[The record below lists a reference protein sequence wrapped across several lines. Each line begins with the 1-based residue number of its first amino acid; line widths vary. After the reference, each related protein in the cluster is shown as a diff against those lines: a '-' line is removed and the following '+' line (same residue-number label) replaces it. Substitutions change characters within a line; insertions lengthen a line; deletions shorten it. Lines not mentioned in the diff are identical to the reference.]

1 MEIKKRV
8 GAVMTNQDTQTIYLS
23 DYQPPAFLVDHV
35 ELEFVLDPTCTRVLS
50 TIKFRKNPESK
61 ITKFFLHGEELKF
74 ISAQINGVNVKPL
87 HTEAGLSCE
96 VPDAPFTWK
105 AEVEINPSANTALS
119 GLYMSN
125 GMFCTQCE
133 PEGFRRIT
141 YYPDRPDVMATFDVK
156 IHSDLPYALSNGEP
170 LGQTGNV
177 TKWSDPWP
185 KPSYLFALV
194 SGTFEVFSDQFITM
208 SGKLIDLNIYVRKGD
223 EDKCS
228 FAMKSLQSSMHWD
241 EKNYNREYD
250 LSVFNIVAVEDFNM
264 GAMENKG
271 LNIFNSSAVL
281 ASAKTSVDRNFESI
295 EAIIA
300 HEYFHNWTGNRITC
314 RDWFQ
319 LSLKEGLTVFRDQEF
334 SADMRGTDVR
344 RIEDVK
350 ALRNRQFREDN
361 GPLSHSVRPDSF
373 VEINNFYTATVYEK
387 GAELIRMLKA
397 LVGENSYKAALDLYF
412 KRHDGQACT
421 IEDWLQVFSDT
432 TDESFDQFKL
442 WYSQAGTPQIK
453 VDQSF
458 VDGTLTLKLRQSTPN
473 TPGQKNK
480 QPMVMP
486 IALGLLNTDGSE
498 ALSTQMLTLDQM
510 SQIFSFTGLKEKPIL
525 SILRGFSAPVTLK
538 HVTTEAEQLVLL
550 KHDTDMFNRCEASR
564 NLGLESLIGM
574 VLKGTSA
581 KTVYIESLLQLIAD
595 ENLSPAFR
603 ALCCALPN
611 QDEIAKALADRQ
623 LIPDPIEIHKAH
635 KAHSMQMAELGHNIF
650 TKVYYCHT
658 VKGDYSPSS
667 ADCGHRALANLALHY
682 VTLLDNGD
690 LAQQQFNNADNMTLQ
705 LPALSNLIKA
715 GNGAQAITKFYK
727 QWRNERLVIDKW
739 FSLQVTSCDPDTAVS
754 ISAALIKHPDFTL
767 KNPNRFRALIG
778 ALAMTPAAFHQPDGS
793 AYNLVTNQLIALDD
807 LNPQLC
813 ARMTTVFDT
822 WKIYDKS
829 RQIMINTALNRVAK
843 KPNLSRDTSEILAR
857 LLNA

>member
-1 MEIKKRV
+1 
-8 GAVMTNQDTQTIYLS
+8 MTNQDTQTIYLS

-96 VPDAPFTWK
+96 VPDTPFTWK

-194 SGTFEVFSDQFITM
+194 SGTFEVFSDQFTTI

-223 EDKCS
+223 EDKCA

-250 LSVFNIVAVEDFNM
+250 LSVFNIVAVDDFNM

-361 GPLSHSVRPDSF
+361 GPLAHSVRPDSF

-453 VDQSF
+453 VDESF
-458 VDGTLTLKLRQSTPN
+458 VDGTLTLKLSQSIPN

-486 IALGLLNTDGSE
+486 VKLGLLNTDGSE

-739 FSLQVTSCDPDTAVS
+739 FSLQVTSCDPDAAVS
-754 ISAALIKHPDFTL
+754 VAAALIKHPDFTL

-793 AYNLVTNQLIALDD
+793 AYNLVANQLIALDD

-829 RQIMINTALNRVAK
+829 RQIMINTALDRVAK

>member
-1 MEIKKRV
+1 
-8 GAVMTNQDTQTIYLS
+8 MTNQDTQTIYLS

-96 VPDAPFTWK
+96 VPDTPFTWK

-223 EDKCS
+223 EDKCA

-250 LSVFNIVAVEDFNM
+250 LSVFNIVAVDDFNM

-361 GPLSHSVRPDSF
+361 GPLAHSVRPDSF

-397 LVGENSYKAALDLYF
+397 LVGESSYKAALDLYF

-458 VDGTLTLKLRQSTPN
+458 VDGTLTLKLSQSIPN

-739 FSLQVTSCDPDTAVS
+739 FSLQVTSCDPDAAVS
-754 ISAALIKHPDFTL
+754 VAAALIKHPDFTL

-793 AYNLVTNQLIALDD
+793 AYNLVANQLIALDD

-829 RQIMINTALNRVAK
+829 RQIMINTALNRVAE

>member
-1 MEIKKRV
+1 
-8 GAVMTNQDTQTIYLS
+8 MTNQDTQTIYLS

-96 VPDAPFTWK
+96 VPDTPFTWK

-170 LGQTGNV
+170 LGRTGNV

-194 SGTFEVFSDQFITM
+194 SGTFEVFSDQFTTI

-223 EDKCS
+223 EDKCA

-250 LSVFNIVAVEDFNM
+250 LSVFNIVAVDDFNM

-361 GPLSHSVRPDSF
+361 GPLAHSVRPDSF

-458 VDGTLTLKLRQSTPN
+458 VDGTLTLKLSQSIPN

-739 FSLQVTSCDPDTAVS
+739 FSLQVTSCDPDAAVS
-754 ISAALIKHPDFTL
+754 VAAALIKHPDFTL

-793 AYNLVTNQLIALDD
+793 AYNLVANQLIALDD

-829 RQIMINTALNRVAK
+829 RQIMINTALNRVAE

>member
-1 MEIKKRV
+1 
-8 GAVMTNQDTQTIYLS
+8 MTNQDTQTIYLS

-96 VPDAPFTWK
+96 VPDTPFTWK

-194 SGTFEVFSDQFITM
+194 SGTFEVFSDQFTTI

-223 EDKCS
+223 EDKCA
-228 FAMKSLQSSMHWD
+228 FAMKSLQSSMRWD

-250 LSVFNIVAVEDFNM
+250 LSVFNIVAVDDFNM

-361 GPLSHSVRPDSF
+361 GPLAHSVRPDSF

-453 VDQSF
+453 VDESF
-458 VDGTLTLKLRQSTPN
+458 VDGTLTLKLSQSIPN

-564 NLGLESLIGM
+564 NLGLESVIGM

-658 VKGDYSPSS
+658 VKGDYSPNS

-715 GNGAQAITKFYK
+715 GNGAEAITKFYE

-739 FSLQVTSCDPDTAVS
+739 FSLQVTSCDPDAAVS
-754 ISAALIKHPDFTL
+754 VAAALIKHPDFTL

-793 AYNLVTNQLIALDD
+793 AYNLVANQLIALDD

-829 RQIMINTALNRVAK
+829 RQIMINTALNRVAE

>member
-1 MEIKKRV
+1 
-8 GAVMTNQDTQTIYLS
+8 MTNQDTQTIYLS

-96 VPDAPFTWK
+96 VPDTPFTWK

-194 SGTFEVFSDQFITM
+194 SGTFEVFSDQFTTM

-223 EDKCS
+223 EDKCA

-250 LSVFNIVAVEDFNM
+250 LSVFNIVAVDDFNM

-361 GPLSHSVRPDSF
+361 GPLAHSVRPDSF

-458 VDGTLTLKLRQSTPN
+458 VDGTLTLKLSQSIPN

-658 VKGDYSPSS
+658 VKGDYSPNS

-715 GNGAQAITKFYK
+715 GNGAEAITKFYE
-727 QWRNERLVIDKW
+727 QWRNERLVIEKW
-739 FSLQVTSCDPDTAVS
+739 FSLQVTSCAPDAAVS
-754 ISAALIKHPDFTL
+754 VAAALIKHPDFTL

-793 AYNLVTNQLIALDD
+793 AYNLVANQLIALDD

-829 RQIMINTALNRVAK
+829 RQIMINTALNRVAE

>member
-1 MEIKKRV
+1 
-8 GAVMTNQDTQTIYLS
+8 MTNQDTQTIYLS

-96 VPDAPFTWK
+96 VPDTPFTWK

-194 SGTFEVFSDQFITM
+194 SGTFEVFSDQFTTI

-223 EDKCS
+223 EDKCA

-250 LSVFNIVAVEDFNM
+250 LSVFNIVAVDDFNM

-361 GPLSHSVRPDSF
+361 GPLAHSVRPDSF

-453 VDQSF
+453 VDESF
-458 VDGTLTLKLRQSTPN
+458 VDGTLTLKLSQSIPN

-739 FSLQVTSCDPDTAVS
+739 FSLQVTSCDPDAAVS
-754 ISAALIKHPDFTL
+754 VAAALIKHPDFTL

-793 AYNLVTNQLIALDD
+793 AYNLVANQLIALDD

-829 RQIMINTALNRVAK
+829 RQIMINTALNRVAE

>member
-1 MEIKKRV
+1 
-8 GAVMTNQDTQTIYLS
+8 MTNQDTQTIYLS

-96 VPDAPFTWK
+96 VPDTPFTWK

-194 SGTFEVFSDQFITM
+194 SGTFEVFSDQFTTI

-223 EDKCS
+223 EDKCA

-250 LSVFNIVAVEDFNM
+250 LSVFNIVAVDDFNM

-361 GPLSHSVRPDSF
+361 GPLAHSVRPDSF

-458 VDGTLTLKLRQSTPN
+458 VDGTLTLKLSQSIPN

-739 FSLQVTSCDPDTAVS
+739 FSLQVTSCDPDAAVS
-754 ISAALIKHPDFTL
+754 VAAALIKHPDFTL

-793 AYNLVTNQLIALDD
+793 AYNLVANQLIALDD

-829 RQIMINTALNRVAK
+829 RQIMINTALNRVAE

>member
-1 MEIKKRV
+1 
-8 GAVMTNQDTQTIYLS
+8 MTNQDTQTIYLS

-194 SGTFEVFSDQFITM
+194 SGTFEVFSDQFTTM

-223 EDKCS
+223 EDKCA

-250 LSVFNIVAVEDFNM
+250 LSVFNIVAVDDFNM

-361 GPLSHSVRPDSF
+361 GPLAHSVRPDSF

-397 LVGENSYKAALDLYF
+397 LVGESSYKAALDLYF

-458 VDGTLTLKLRQSTPN
+458 VDGTLTLKLSQSIPN

-623 LIPDPIEIHKAH
+623 LIPDPIEIYKAH

-739 FSLQVTSCDPDTAVS
+739 FSLQVTSCDPDAAVS
-754 ISAALIKHPDFTL
+754 VAAALIKHPDFTL

-793 AYNLVTNQLIALDD
+793 AYSLVANQLIALDD

-829 RQIMINTALNRVAK
+829 RQIMINTALNRVAE

>member
-1 MEIKKRV
+1 
-8 GAVMTNQDTQTIYLS
+8 MTNQDTQTIYLS

-96 VPDAPFTWK
+96 VPDTPFTWK

-194 SGTFEVFSDQFITM
+194 SGTFEVFSDQFTTM

-223 EDKCS
+223 EDKCA

-250 LSVFNIVAVEDFNM
+250 LSVFNIVAVDDFNM

-361 GPLSHSVRPDSF
+361 GPLAHSVRPDSF

-458 VDGTLTLKLRQSTPN
+458 VDGTLTLKLSQSIPN

-739 FSLQVTSCDPDTAVS
+739 FSLQVTSCDPDAAVS
-754 ISAALIKHPDFTL
+754 VAAALIKHPDFTL

-793 AYNLVTNQLIALDD
+793 AYNLVANQLIALDD

-829 RQIMINTALNRVAK
+829 RQIMINTALNRVAE

>member
-1 MEIKKRV
+1 
-8 GAVMTNQDTQTIYLS
+8 
-23 DYQPPAFLVDHV
+23 
-35 ELEFVLDPTCTRVLS
+35 
-50 TIKFRKNPESK
+50 
-61 ITKFFLHGEELKF
+61 
-74 ISAQINGVNVKPL
+74 
-87 HTEAGLSCE
+87 
-96 VPDAPFTWK
+96 
-105 AEVEINPSANTALS
+105 
-119 GLYMSN
+119 
-125 GMFCTQCE
+125 
-133 PEGFRRIT
+133 
-141 YYPDRPDVMATFDVK
+141 
-156 IHSDLPYALSNGEP
+156 
-170 LGQTGNV
+170 
-177 TKWSDPWP
+177 
-185 KPSYLFALV
+185 
-194 SGTFEVFSDQFITM
+194 
-208 SGKLIDLNIYVRKGD
+208 
-223 EDKCS
+223 
-228 FAMKSLQSSMHWD
+228 
-241 EKNYNREYD
+241 
-250 LSVFNIVAVEDFNM
+250 
-264 GAMENKG
+264 
-271 LNIFNSSAVL
+271 
-281 ASAKTSVDRNFESI
+281 
-295 EAIIA
+295 
-300 HEYFHNWTGNRITC
+300 
-314 RDWFQ
+314 
-319 LSLKEGLTVFRDQEF
+319 
-334 SADMRGTDVR
+334 
-344 RIEDVK
+344 
-350 ALRNRQFREDN
+350 
-361 GPLSHSVRPDSF
+361 
-373 VEINNFYTATVYEK
+373 
-387 GAELIRMLKA
+387 
-397 LVGENSYKAALDLYF
+397 
-412 KRHDGQACT
+412 
-421 IEDWLQVFSDT
+421 
-432 TDESFDQFKL
+432 L

-453 VDQSF
+453 VDESF
-458 VDGTLTLKLRQSTPN
+458 ADGTLTLKLSQSIPN

-486 IALGLLNTDGSE
+486 VALGLLNTDGSE
-498 ALSTQMLTLDQM
+498 VLSTQMLTLDQM

-581 KTVYIESLLQLIAD
+581 KTVYMESLLQLIAD
-595 ENLSPAFR
+595 ENLNPAFR

-650 TKVYYCHT
+650 TKVYYYHT
-658 VKGDYSPSS
+658 VKGDYSPNE

-682 VTLLDNGD
+682 VTLLDNGN

-715 GNGAQAITKFYK
+715 GNGAQAITNFYE

-739 FSLQVTSCDPDTAVS
+739 FSLQVASCEPGAAVS
-754 ISAALIKHPDFTL
+754 VAAALIKHPDFTL

-829 RQIMINTALNRVAK
+829 RQIMINTALKRIAK

>member
-1 MEIKKRV
+1 
-8 GAVMTNQDTQTIYLS
+8 MTNQDTQTIYLS

-96 VPDAPFTWK
+96 VPDTPFTWK

-223 EDKCS
+223 EDKCA

-250 LSVFNIVAVEDFNM
+250 LSVFNIVAVDDFNM

-361 GPLSHSVRPDSF
+361 GPLAHSVRPDSF

-397 LVGENSYKAALDLYF
+397 LVGESSYKAALDLYF

-453 VDQSF
+453 VDESF
-458 VDGTLTLKLRQSTPN
+458 VDGTLTLKLSQSIPN

-611 QDEIAKALADRQ
+611 QDEIAKALADRH
-623 LIPDPIEIHKAH
+623 LIPDPVEIHKAH
-635 KAHSMQMAELGHNIF
+635 KAHSLQMAELGHNIF

-739 FSLQVTSCDPDTAVS
+739 FSLQVTSCDPDAAVS
-754 ISAALIKHPDFTL
+754 VAAALIKHPDFTL

-793 AYNLVTNQLIALDD
+793 AYNLVANQLIALDD

-829 RQIMINTALNRVAK
+829 RQIMINTALDRVAE

>member
-1 MEIKKRV
+1 
-8 GAVMTNQDTQTIYLS
+8 MTNQDTQTIYLS

-96 VPDAPFTWK
+96 VPDTPFTWK

-194 SGTFEVFSDQFITM
+194 SGTFEVFSDQFTTI

-223 EDKCS
+223 EDKCA

-250 LSVFNIVAVEDFNM
+250 LSVFNIVAVDDFNM

-361 GPLSHSVRPDSF
+361 GPLAHSVRPDSF

-397 LVGENSYKAALDLYF
+397 LVGENSYKAAVDLYF

-458 VDGTLTLKLRQSTPN
+458 VDGTLTLKLSQSIPN

-705 LPALSNLIKA
+705 LPALSNLIKS

-739 FSLQVTSCDPDTAVS
+739 FSLQVTSCDPDAAVS
-754 ISAALIKHPDFTL
+754 VAAALIKHPDFTL

-793 AYNLVTNQLIALDD
+793 AYNLVANQLIALDN

-829 RQIMINTALNRVAK
+829 RQIMINTALNRVAE

>member
-1 MEIKKRV
+1 
-8 GAVMTNQDTQTIYLS
+8 MTNQDTQTIYLS

-194 SGTFEVFSDQFITM
+194 SGTFEVFSDQFTTI

-223 EDKCS
+223 EDKCA

-250 LSVFNIVAVEDFNM
+250 LSVFNIVAVDDFNM

-361 GPLSHSVRPDSF
+361 GPLAHSVRPDSF

-458 VDGTLTLKLRQSTPN
+458 VDGTLTLKLSQSIPN

-739 FSLQVTSCDPDTAVS
+739 FSLQVTSCDPDAAVS
-754 ISAALIKHPDFTL
+754 VAAALIKHPDFTL

-793 AYNLVTNQLIALDD
+793 AYNLVANQLIALDD

-829 RQIMINTALNRVAK
+829 RQIMINTALNRVAE

>member
-1 MEIKKRV
+1 
-8 GAVMTNQDTQTIYLS
+8 MTNQDTQTIYLS

-35 ELEFVLDPTCTRVLS
+35 ELEFVLDPFCTRVLS

-74 ISAQINGVNVKPL
+74 ISAQINGVNTKPL
-87 HTEAGLSCE
+87 LTEAGLSCE
-96 VPDAPFTWK
+96 VPDTPFTWQ

-170 LGQTGNV
+170 LGRTGNV

-194 SGTFEVFSDQFITM
+194 SGTFEVFSDQFTTM

-223 EDKCS
+223 EDKCA

-241 EKNYNREYD
+241 EKSYNREYD
-250 LSVFNIVAVEDFNM
+250 LSVFNIVAVDDFNM

-361 GPLSHSVRPDSF
+361 GPLAHSVRPDSF

-397 LVGENSYKAALDLYF
+397 LVGEDKYKAALDLYF

-453 VDQSF
+453 VDESF
-458 VDGTLTLKLRQSTPN
+458 VDGTLTLKLSQSIPN

-486 IALGLLNTDGSE
+486 VALGLLNTDGSE
-498 ALSTQMLTLDQM
+498 VLSTQMLTLDQM

-581 KTVYIESLLQLIAD
+581 KTVYMESLLQLIAD
-595 ENLSPAFR
+595 ENLNPAFR

-650 TKVYYCHT
+650 TKVYYYHT
-658 VKGDYSPSS
+658 VKGDYSPNE

-682 VTLLDNGD
+682 VTLLDNGN

-715 GNGAQAITKFYK
+715 GNGAQAITNFYE

-739 FSLQVTSCDPDTAVS
+739 FSLQVTSCEPDAAVS
-754 ISAALIKHPDFTL
+754 VAAALIKHPDFTL

-829 RQIMINTALNRVAK
+829 RQIMINTALKRIAK

>member
-1 MEIKKRV
+1 
-8 GAVMTNQDTQTIYLS
+8 MTNQDTQTIYLS

-96 VPDAPFTWK
+96 VPDTPFTWK

-194 SGTFEVFSDQFITM
+194 SGTFEVFSDQFTTM

-223 EDKCS
+223 EDKCA

-250 LSVFNIVAVEDFNM
+250 LSVFNIVAVDDFNM

-361 GPLSHSVRPDSF
+361 GPLAHSVRPDSF

-453 VDQSF
+453 VDESF
-458 VDGTLTLKLRQSTPN
+458 VDGTLTLKLSQSIPN

-739 FSLQVTSCDPDTAVS
+739 FSLQVTSCDPDAAVS
-754 ISAALIKHPDFTL
+754 VAAALIKHPDFTL

-793 AYNLVTNQLIALDD
+793 AYNLVANQLIALDD

-829 RQIMINTALNRVAK
+829 RQIMINTALNRVAE